1 MAEYTR
7 EWKFRAWDPE
17 AKKMYSPED
26 LEEPDTDEEAPK
38 TIYGQLIDG
47 ELVINDIK
55 TNPASVLYPMQ
66 CTNWFDA
73 EQNEV
78 FEGDIVEIDGKISQV
93 IWDED
98 IAGYLFLSEDGE
110 LYPGGAYLT
119 DALKI
124 VGNVYEN
131 GNADPVERK
140 RQLKYRAWDPEA
152 RFMHMPEDI
161 KDPQTDFTMSLYAY
175 LSFGALY
182 IYDFKNDPPME
193 LIPMQYTGWFDSKDV
208 EICEGDVVKLGDDE
222 ESIAQIAWSDEIG
235 QFILI
240 SRDGTIYPGSRNIAA
255 QTEIIGDIYRNAD
268 LVPQL

>member
-7 EWKFRAWDPE
+7 EWKYRAWHPVE
-17 AKKMYSPED
+17 KKMYSPEA

-66 CTNWFDA
+66 CTNWYDS

-98 IAGYLFLSEDGE
+98 ISGYLFLSEDGE

-140 RQLKYRAWDPEA
+140 RQLKFRAWDPES
-152 RFMHMPEDI
+152 
-161 KDPQTDFTMSLYAY
+161 KCPQPDDCRTEHSSQPHSLQ
-175 LSFGALY
+175 
-182 IYDFKNDPPME
+182 E
-193 LIPMQYTGWFDSKDV
+193 LQPHHWSHHKSKRDSHGCQQ
-208 EICEGDVVKLGDDE
+208 ELR
-222 ESIAQIAWSDEIG
+222 
-235 QFILI
+235 L
-240 SRDGTIYPGSRNIAA
+240 
-255 QTEIIGDIYRNAD
+255 
-268 LVPQL
+268 